1 MTDTIATWIK
11 KGFVAG
17 PFDSPP
23 MPGFRANPL
32 GVVNRNG
39 KIRPILNMSGPK
51 GASFNDNVDRPKLE
65 RLHMGT
71 AKSFGTA
78 LKHAGKDAIF
88 SKFDIQDAYK
98 LMPAKPED
106 YRLQG
111 FTWLGKYF
119 IETRQSFGGVPSPC
133 NFDRLNKTKDTVIC
147 LRSGTPR
154 GAVFRALDDS
164 PCVGPK
170 DSNITADFTSS
181 MKKFCQSTNIPLAPN
196 CPSADKAFEMK
207 NKGIVLGIGFDS
219 RDLTWFLAPAKAE
232 KVMRRCWKAIRSSH
246 VDLEQMQQLMGTI
259 NDLAQMCPLL
269 KFHKRAGN
277 ALVRQFAGNRN
288 EVRMVTEELRKELAV
303 IAKVAESSVKGLPI
317 AAEPSQPPLAAVM
330 CYTDAAGASFSMVRG
345 ERCYHGNEGR
355 GVSCII
361 GESVSNVQ
369 AP

>member
-1 MTDTIATWIK
+1 MGFPGWREVCDWLDESITASEPGEVSSKQPAIKNCEIPRLADYSSMPDEDFWLKFPKKELPVRAETSVNISAFAEEVNSVREEMTITEKRRADKALSDLANGADAYQMAALPPMNSVNAKSAIENGELLTDTIATWIK

-219 RDLTWFLAPAKAE
+219 RDLTWFLSWLP
-232 KVMRRCWKAIRSSH
+232 
-246 VDLEQMQQLMGTI
+246 
-259 NDLAQMCPLL
+259 P
-269 KFHKRAGN
+269 
-277 ALVRQFAGNRN
+277 RQ
-288 EVRMVTEELRKELAV
+288 RK
-303 IAKVAESSVKGLPI
+303 
-317 AAEPSQPPLAAVM
+317 
-330 CYTDAAGASFSMVRG
+330 
-345 ERCYHGNEGR
+345 
-355 GVSCII
+355 
-361 GESVSNVQ
+361 
-369 AP
+369 